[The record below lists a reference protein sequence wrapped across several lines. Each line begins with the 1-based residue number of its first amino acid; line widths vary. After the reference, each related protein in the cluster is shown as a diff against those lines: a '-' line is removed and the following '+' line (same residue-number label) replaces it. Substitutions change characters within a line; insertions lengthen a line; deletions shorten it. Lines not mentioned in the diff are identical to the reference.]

1 MFCYKSLAQ
10 ISKVLFEITL
20 LREWEN
26 FSCSNT
32 SKNAVRIFIRTISFF
47 SAGRIFRS
55 SPWFRPLFFSG
66 KWCKGKCYFLNHQI
80 FLKDFFRNFSEPF
93 SLSALRSIRVAK
105 VRTYFRSSKSFL
117 KIFFRILSEPFLYHS
132 HRSFNRS
139 GCKGKDF
146 FRICK
151 SFLKIFQKFFRTC
164 FCRFRRCFS
173 LEAGAKIR
181 GFGRHF
187 QIFSGLFFDIFHV
200 KFTPS

>member
-1 MFCYKSLAQ
+1 MLFFEPPN
-10 ISKVLFEITL
+10 LFE
-20 LREWEN
+20 R
-26 FSCSNT
+26 F
-32 SKNAVRIFIRTISFF
+32 
-47 SAGRIFRS
+47 
-55 SPWFRPLFFSG
+55 
-66 KWCKGKCYFLNHQI
+66 
-80 FLKDFFRNFSEPF
+80 FFRNFSEPF

-181 GFGRHF
+181 TFPGNF
-187 QIFSGLFFDIFHV
+187 QIIPGLFFDN
-200 KFTPS
+200 FTTFFTHGYRSAS

>member
-1 MFCYKSLAQ
+1 MLFFEPPN
-10 ISKVLFEITL
+10 LFE
-20 LREWEN
+20 R
-26 FSCSNT
+26 FFQ
-32 SKNAVRIFIRTISFF
+32 KFFRTFF
-47 SAGRIFRS
+47 S
-55 SPWFRPLFFSG
+55 
-66 KWCKGKCYFLNHQI
+66 
-80 FLKDFFRNFSEPF
+80 
-93 SLSALRSIRVAK
+93 SALRSIRVAK

-132 HRSFNRS
+132 RRSFNRS

-187 QIFSGLFFDIFHV
+187 QIFSGLFFRHFSRQIHTLLTDSKLIV
-200 KFTPS
+200 KFFNNFEAFKRRLR

>member
-1 MFCYKSLAQ
+1 MLFFEPPN
-10 ISKVLFEITL
+10 LFE
-20 LREWEN
+20 R
-26 FSCSNT
+26 FFQ
-32 SKNAVRIFIRTISFF
+32 KFFRTFF
-47 SAGRIFRS
+47 S
-55 SPWFRPLFFSG
+55 
-66 KWCKGKCYFLNHQI
+66 
-80 FLKDFFRNFSEPF
+80 
-93 SLSALRSIRVAK
+93 SALRSIRIAK

-187 QIFSGLFFDIFHV
+187 QIFSGLFSTF
-200 KFTPS
+200 FTPNSHPLNRQQVNCEIF